1 MDRALIEHKLE
12 SLRRCLQRVQDHCPP
27 TVAELTR
34 DVDAQDIITL
44 NLTRAVQRCV
54 DLAAHVLADSASAA
68 PQSMAESFTRLAA
81 ADVIDAELAERLR
94 RAVGFR
100 NVAVH
105 SYRAIDWHVVHAI
118 AQTHL
123 HDFSA
128 FARQVQGHA
137 LRGAA
142 RE

>member
-1 MDRALIEHKLE
+1 
-12 SLRRCLQRVQDHCPP
+12 
-27 TVAELTR
+27 
-34 DVDAQDIITL
+34 
-44 NLTRAVQRCV
+44 
-54 DLAAHVLADSASAA
+54 
-68 PQSMAESFTRLAA
+68 
-81 ADVIDAELAERLR
+81 
-94 RAVGFR
+94 FR

-123 HDFSA
+123 RDFSA
-128 FARQVQGHA
+128 FAQQIQGHA